1 MFSLTGLP
9 PFAGFFLKVELLTNI
24 MSSYFFSTIIILTV
38 VGTFSAFYYIRIIK
52 GLYYEKS
59 TTWLV
64 FNKNI
69 NFFSIATCIFLI
81 LILNTLFIYNIGAVI
96 HFCLELFTVVYIY

>member
-1 MFSLTGLP
+1 VTIADLGALYKENSLLSFLCSILLFSLTGLP

-59 TTWLV
+59 TT
-64 FNKNI
+64 
-69 NFFSIATCIFLI
+69 
-81 LILNTLFIYNIGAVI
+81 
-96 HFCLELFTVVYIY
+96 